1 MNVKAFIALL
11 VFVLRSSIAL
21 ADTSGTLLI
30 RHSKPD
36 VKVSEPALEY
46 LNQTPVLMARFRKF
60 SVTQESG
67 MIKHNTSISWIL
79 WSDGTI
85 LWSEERPFGGTPY
98 WIAKM
103 NEAQFEE
110 LRKGVLDS
118 TPAVISY
125 NLVFADFHDNITWTI
140 GEIGMEPGR
149 YYGSHH
155 YDFEETHPGWIYN
168 PRGKDIKMLTNALPE
183 DWLISHE
190 TEETKEYLNMRL
202 DSLMWDALIGKV
214 TASVLPDA
222 KILDEYVVA
231 IRPPVASK

>member
-1 MNVKAFIALL
+1 
-11 VFVLRSSIAL
+11 
-21 ADTSGTLLI
+21 
-30 RHSKPD
+30 
-36 VKVSEPALEY
+36 
-46 LNQTPVLMARFRKF
+46 
-60 SVTQESG
+60 
-67 MIKHNTSISWIL
+67 
-79 WSDGTI
+79 
-85 LWSEERPFGGTPY
+85 
-98 WIAKM
+98 
-103 NEAQFEE
+103 
-110 LRKGVLDS
+110 
-118 TPAVISY
+118 
-125 NLVFADFHDNITWTI
+125 
-140 GEIGMEPGR
+140 MEPGR